1 MATILKICTDLYFG
15 LCWTKWSADV
25 SITDKKFA
33 QIQIEE
39 YYCWACFLCP
49 TKTFV
54 APYTFSNTFQNSRKQ
69 TLSTVVHIFKLS
81 FDLIQVLKKYLQI
94 ISPQCCILAFF
105 LSIFSPYA
113 PPFNFFLPV
122 VRIYLSPFCTIQHM
136 CVPQYHLFYVL
147 WDRKKYLATL
157 IIDNSRKYPVT
168 EHILNMKEVTFYI
181 FYLDECS
188 STSILSWK

>member
-1 MATILKICTDLYFG
+1 MKCRCVHHWQNFCPNTNRGVLLLSMFSLPDKNICRAVHFFKYFSK
-15 LCWTKWSADV
+15 LPQT
-25 SITDKKFA
+25 
-33 QIQIEE
+33 
-39 YYCWACFLCP
+39 
-49 TKTFV
+49 
-54 APYTFSNTFQNSRKQ
+54 NTFYGGPYFQ
-69 TLSTVVHIFKLS
+69 TLLWPISSFEEIFANYFSSMLHFS
-81 FDLIQVLKKYLQI
+81 FLN
-94 ISPQCCILAFF
+94 
-105 LSIFSPYA
+105 IFPFYA

-122 VRIYLSPFCTIQHM
+122 VRIYFSPFCTIQHM
-136 CVPQYHLFYVL
+136 CAPQYHLFYAL